1 MKWTNEAGT
10 VCLVLRPPDKVM
22 SELAKMYF
30 QYGRKQMEEKIEE
43 LKSEVGDNILTSTL
57 TEATVIPF
65 KMFEDAIKQ
74 AQKQVTIGGLIY
86 SSNKTLNYSDNRDK
100 ELSQLILK
108 DKQEWE
114 KIEAEKRKE
123 AVKSLQDSI

>member
-1 MKWTNEAGT
+1 
-10 VCLVLRPPDKVM
+10 
-22 SELAKMYF
+22 
-30 QYGRKQMEEKIEE
+30 
-43 LKSEVGDNILTSTL
+43 
-57 TEATVIPF
+57 
-65 KMFEDAIKQ
+65 MFEDAIKQ

-123 AVKSLQDSI
+123 AAKSMQNSI